1 MIRAARELAGFTV
14 VCVGVAVF
22 ALGVKLMRL

>member
-14 VCVGVAVF
+14 VCVGAAVF
-22 ALGVKLMRL
+22 YVGVRLMR